1 MIPELRRHFNAN
13 FTPQKYQRLLRQMDD
28 LSGTQVK
35 FRISE
40 TPCFLPPPLLRKME
54 RYGAELTHQLVGNRN
69 YHAISERS
77 IPAEFNVPAEDATP
91 LFLQVDFG
99 LVRDVHGELE
109 PKLVELQ
116 GFPSLYAYQSL
127 LAHEYIDAYELS
139 SSLNAFSSGLNRES
153 YRDLLCQAIL
163 RDHAPENVVLLEI
176 DPLQQKTLPDF
187 LLTRQ
192 LCGIETVNIRDVQRE
207 GRKLFYPKA
216 GKLVPIERIY
226 NRTIVEELLRR
237 DAHLSFD
244 FRDELDVEWAGH
256 PNWYFRV
263 SKFSIPYL
271 HHACVP
277 RTQFLDE
284 IEHLPAD
291 RENYLLKPLY
301 SFAGAGIT
309 FAPNDVDLAAIPRAQ
324 RHDYILQE
332 RMSFEPVIETPHGA
346 TQAEVRIMYIWPPD
360 AELTPV
366 MSLVRMGR
374 GKMMGVDHNRD
385 LEWVGASAGLTV

>member
-1 MIPELRRHFNAN
+1 
-13 FTPQKYQRLLRQMDD
+13 MDD
-28 LSGTQVK
+28 LSGAPVK
-35 FRISE
+35 FRICE
-40 TPCFLPPPLLRKME
+40 TPCFLPTPLLRKME
-54 RYGAELTHQLVGNRN
+54 RFGGELTRQLVGNRD
-69 YHAISERS
+69 YHAISEGS
-77 IPAEFNVPAEDATP
+77 IPAEFKVPNEDATP

-99 LVRDVHGELE
+99 LVRGADGELE

-127 LAHEYIDAYELS
+127 LAHEYIEAYGLS
-139 SSLNAFSSGLNRES
+139 NSLKVFSSGLDTAS
-153 YRDLLCQAIL
+153 YGRLLCDSIL
-163 RDHAPENVVLLEI
+163 GGHDPENVALLEI
-176 DPLQQKTLPDF
+176 DPLEQKTLPDF
-187 LLTRQ
+187 LLTKQ
-192 LCGIETVNIRDVQRE
+192 LCGIETVNIRDVKRE
-207 GRKLFYPKA
+207 GMKLLYPRA
-216 GKLVPIERIY
+216 GRLIPIERIY
-226 NRTIVEELLRR
+226 NRTIVDELVRK

-271 HHACVP
+271 RHACVP
-277 RTQFLDE
+277 RTQFLDQ
-284 IEHLPAD
+284 IEQLPAD

-309 FAPNDVDLAAIPRAQ
+309 FAPTDADLAAIPAAR
-324 RHDYILQE
+324 RNDYILQE

-346 TQAEVRIMYIWPPD
+346 TQAEIRIMYIWPPHG
-360 AELTPV
+360 ELTPV